1 MEGIVALFPKVLID
15 LGVVLF
21 HMGNCCLGFCRETIS
36 ELSKSIRCV
45 FGWLVLRFVV
55 EENDLHH
62 AYVVVNGNKL
72 ILW

>member
-1 MEGIVALFPKVLID
+1 MNLFVIENF
-15 LGVVLF
+15 LF
-21 HMGNCCLGFCRETIS
+21 VIFLSYFLVNFFCFF
-36 ELSKSIRCV
+36 LCSKSIRCV